1 MIKEAIADGNVLR
14 FSVEY
19 MRTINVLHV
28 ATPGIDPTQLDDPEY
43 CKRHNIDIS
52 DAYHDDQ
59 RITGV
64 AEDILTHLERHT
76 HPAGKDVYT
85 AIFATDKIQ
94 TLMRYYRYMKTH
106 NPKGYKIA
114 AIFTYRPNEDMDE
127 GANEYSGDELKEC
140 MKDYGDMF
148 GTNYDLDTLD
158 AYRKDIAKRMKQKEL
173 PQIDLLLVVDMFLTG
188 FDSKATNTLILDK
201 TLVWHNLLQAYSR
214 TNRVSKLTKQFGQ
227 VVTYRN
233 IKKAQ
238 DEALRLYSGDGN
250 PNDYLL
256 ESYDYYVAEYRK
268 WTEKVQAVAETPDD
282 AGYLQS
288 ENDIRAFIL
297 AFRQLS
303 KTLNTLKTFSKFNWD
318 DLDVFMDEATFSD
331 YKSWYLSYYDDIE
344 RKRRQ
349 GSVTTLA
356 DIDFNIE
363 LIRTDK
369 INVVYILNLLK
380 DINRND
386 KATMEKS
393 IDLILRE
400 IERSDNE
407 KLRYKSDIMKDF
419 ITARFFDLDPNA
431 DIFEAYS
438 EYEHERLQSAVE
450 EFAQVHGIE
459 PEIVSEILHK
469 YFCDEKSVTKE
480 SIRQR
485 LSSLKLGLL
494 KLTKLINDI
503 LFFVSD
509 MYDKFTAEGV

>member
-1 MIKEAIADGNVLR
+1 
-14 FSVEY
+14 
-19 MRTINVLHV
+19 
-28 ATPGIDPTQLDDPEY
+28 
-43 CKRHNIDIS
+43 
-52 DAYHDDQ
+52 
-59 RITGV
+59 
-64 AEDILTHLERHT
+64 
-76 HPAGKDVYT
+76 
-85 AIFATDKIQ
+85 
-94 TLMRYYRYMKTH
+94 MRYYRYMKTH

-318 DLDVFMDEATFSD
+318 DL
-331 YKSWYLSYYDDIE
+331 
-344 RKRRQ
+344 
-349 GSVTTLA
+349 G
-356 DIDFNIE
+356 
-363 LIRTDK
+363 
-369 INVVYILNLLK
+369 
-380 DINRND
+380 
-386 KATMEKS
+386 
-393 IDLILRE
+393 
-400 IERSDNE
+400 
-407 KLRYKSDIMKDF
+407 
-419 ITARFFDLDPNA
+419 RF
-431 DIFEAYS
+431 
-438 EYEHERLQSAVE
+438 
-450 EFAQVHGIE
+450 HG
-459 PEIVSEILHK
+459 
-469 YFCDEKSVTKE
+469 
-480 SIRQR
+480 
-485 LSSLKLGLL
+485 
-494 KLTKLINDI
+494 
-503 LFFVSD
+503 
-509 MYDKFTAEGV
+509 

>member
-1 MIKEAIADGNVLR
+1 
-14 FSVEY
+14 
-19 MRTINVLHV
+19 
-28 ATPGIDPTQLDDPEY
+28 
-43 CKRHNIDIS
+43 
-52 DAYHDDQ
+52 
-59 RITGV
+59 
-64 AEDILTHLERHT
+64 
-76 HPAGKDVYT
+76 
-85 AIFATDKIQ
+85 
-94 TLMRYYRYMKTH
+94 
-106 NPKGYKIA
+106 
-114 AIFTYRPNEDMDE
+114 
-127 GANEYSGDELKEC
+127 
-140 MKDYGDMF
+140 
-148 GTNYDLDTLD
+148 
-158 AYRKDIAKRMKQKEL
+158 
-173 PQIDLLLVVDMFLTG
+173 
-188 FDSKATNTLILDK
+188 
-201 TLVWHNLLQAYSR
+201 
-214 TNRVSKLTKQFGQ
+214 
-227 VVTYRN
+227 
-233 IKKAQ
+233 
-238 DEALRLYSGDGN
+238 
-250 PNDYLL
+250 
-256 ESYDYYVAEYRK
+256 
-268 WTEKVQAVAETPDD
+268 
-282 AGYLQS
+282 
-288 ENDIRAFIL
+288 
-297 AFRQLS
+297 
-303 KTLNTLKTFSKFNWD
+303 
-318 DLDVFMDEATFSD
+318 MDEATFSD

-386 KATMEKS
+386 KAAMEKS
-393 IDLILRE
+393 IDLIL
-400 IERSDNE
+400 RSDNE